1 VYKRHVTRVCEGQ
14 GVTPGVKVFLDDER
28 IKIKNFE
35 EYCNLYLKS
44 VGSQSE
50 TGEAPKSVSY
60 THTHTHTHTHTYM
73 SVLCVRVFIC
83 VYAC

>member
-1 VYKRHVTRVCEGQ
+1 
-14 GVTPGVKVFLDDER
+14 VTPGVKVFLDDER

-60 THTHTHTHTHTYM
+60 THTHTHTHIYVCIM
-73 SVLCVRVFIC
+73 CAC
-83 VYAC
+83 VYLCICLLRCFVPRR